1 MSTKPMKPLG
11 GQPPQQEIDINDT
24 ETVVCDECG
33 NAYIHSMFLPKKN
46 ITNRITNG
54 QEAMVPIQVYSC
66 GNCGKVPDKFMQ
78 AMTVKKKSLFDHVN
92 QVTSVQ
98 NPNYWDEI
106 SDEDKKSWSNYMI
119 NRFLSMKSEWTDL
132 VNEIQKY
139 PLEPKELY
147 KVYTS
152 ILPKKKQWLRYI
164 KGDKKMKYPI
174 WVYEIVSK
182 HLQCSMREA
191 NDAVE
196 MYRISAGGQSELADI
211 MFKYGVEDKEVR
223 KLGLI

>member
-1 MSTKPMKPLG
+1 
-11 GQPPQQEIDINDT
+11 
-24 ETVVCDECG
+24 
-33 NAYIHSMFLPKKN
+33 
-46 ITNRITNG
+46 
-54 QEAMVPIQVYSC
+54 
-66 GNCGKVPDKFMQ
+66 
-78 AMTVKKKSLFDHVN
+78 MTVKKKSLFDHVN

-119 NRFLSMKSEWTDL
+119 NRFLSMKSEWIDL
-132 VNEIQKY
+132 VNEVQKV

-164 KGDKKMKYPI
+164 KGDKKMKHPK
-174 WVYEIVSK
+174 WVYEIVAK
-182 HLQCSMREA
+182 HLQCSIREA
-191 NDAVE
+191 SDAVE
-196 MYRISAGGQSELADI
+196 MFEISTGGQSELADI
-211 MFKYGVEDKEVR
+211 LFKYGVEQKEVR

>member
-1 MSTKPMKPLG
+1 
-11 GQPPQQEIDINDT
+11 
-24 ETVVCDECG
+24 
-33 NAYIHSMFLPKKN
+33 
-46 ITNRITNG
+46 
-54 QEAMVPIQVYSC
+54 
-66 GNCGKVPDKFMQ
+66 
-78 AMTVKKKSLFDHVN
+78 MTVKKKSLFDHVN

-119 NRFLSMKSEWTDL
+119 NRFLSMKSEWADL
-132 VNEIQKY
+132 VNEVQKY

-164 KGDKKMKYPI
+164 KGDKKMKHPK
-174 WVYEIVSK
+174 WVYEIVAK

-191 NDAVE
+191 SDAVE
-196 MYRISAGGQSELADI
+196 MFEISTGGQSELADI
-211 MFKYGVEDKEVR
+211 LFKYGVEQKEVR